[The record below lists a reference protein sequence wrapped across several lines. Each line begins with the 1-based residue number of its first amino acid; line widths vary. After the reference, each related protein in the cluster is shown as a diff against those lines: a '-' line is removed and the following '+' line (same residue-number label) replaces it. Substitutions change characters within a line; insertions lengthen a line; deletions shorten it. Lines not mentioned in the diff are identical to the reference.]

1 MQTNSWYICIHM
13 SQLINEISS
22 FLSAEGFCYKH
33 EVLYGIE
40 ALCVDTGNGC
50 HKTIL
55 PLEIQATNIRDAQ
68 IMSALVTDCIKSLY
82 EEYNEVPLLISEDR
96 WYTNGQMMRAR
107 LLAHLEVFSPIY
119 ARNCEV
125 RKIDKTVAREFLE
138 TNHSYGYATCR
149 YCYGMF
155 LKRHTGHIAQ
165 NIEACSAN
173 GDATVYHSPGTLIAV
188 ATFSNARKWTK
199 GDQIIRSY
207 EWTRYASLP
216 DVRLSGGM
224 GRMLKTFIKEIQ
236 PDDIMSYADLEWSAG
251 DVYSQLGFELEGVK
265 SPVIFSVDTETWKRT
280 PIKQEISSGETTN
293 ATLKYFQN
301 LGSNKYRLKLTDY
314 K

>member
-13 SQLINEISS
+13 SQLINDISS
-22 FLSAEGFCYKH
+22 FLSAEGFSFRH

-40 ALCVDTGNGC
+40 GICVETGEGC

-55 PLEIQATNIRDAQ
+55 PLEICAADLRDAQ
-68 IMSALVTDCIKSLY
+68 IMSALASECIRALD
-82 EEYNEVPLLISEDR
+82 EDYNEVPLLISEDR
-96 WYTNGQMMRAR
+96 WHIQGQMMRAR
-107 LLAHLEVFSPIY
+107 LLAHLEVFSPVY
-119 ARNCEV
+119 ARNCEI
-125 RKIDKTVAREFLE
+125 RRIDRNLAKEFLE
-138 TNHSYGYATCR
+138 ANHSYGYATCR

-251 DVYSQLGFELEGVK
+251 DVYTQLGFTLEGIK
-265 SPVIFSVDTETWKRT
+265 DPVMFAVDTENWKRV
-280 PIKQEISSGETTN
+280 PIKAGITPTSDR
-293 ATLKYFQN
+293 YFQN